1 MYRLRKRP
9 PSNHQYLNERRRRT
23 NLIIIAVTCIF
34 FVSWLPFNIFSIVTA
49 LKPNSFL
56 KFASS
61 ADHEGKIIDEDE
73 IENNG
78 TGQLLYGFLH
88 ILGAANACT
97 NPILYGLLNENF
109 LVQYKRL
116 YRWLPGYYGERARRR
131 SIPGFQQ
138 FALNNAPGLARQ
150 NAFRVPRLSI
160 YPSSNN
166 AGQDMDTSDEQLQD
180 SKSKTS
186 MNLSCCEKNGEE
198 VESRS
203 IERKCHNKGA
213 DTVYLSTK
221 LEPTIPM
228 HLKTIAIINQG
239 ELSRVSTFNYEQDIP
254 KSCKTIDCK
263 MLSTPTHLKELL
275 HNYSEINK
283 AEKSMDNDESEEVE
297 NNRNRCF
304 GRLSRLRNK
313 NVLLQESSFSLDDVT
328 SENRFDGATEK
339 LMQLKEPEKPKGN
352 MFENEADYLCSNC
365 SQNEPITCLSHGLF
379 SSNQSPKSPGYSIIV
394 GKNKLKLLDNI
405 IRKLEDVDSAYED
418 DYYSPCPTT
427 TETLASKVFDF
438 DNIEV
443 LNECCNIPN
452 PSKATPCNLQTEKEK
467 SLTNTQKDLIKPDKE
482 LAKDKQYIELGLAK
496 SLYDGDL
503 PSRSMNKTNG
513 LKPNSSTS
521 LSSEKQRTINKG
533 CEKKNSLFL
542 DILKSPSKTHIKRTN
557 FMLNEKHNETY
568 V

>member
-1 MYRLRKRP
+1 MKL
-9 PSNHQYLNERRRRT
+9 
-23 NLIIIAVTCIF
+23 
-34 FVSWLPFNIFSIVTA
+34 
-49 LKPNSFL
+49 
-56 KFASS
+56 ASTV
-61 ADHEGKIIDEDE
+61 DHEGKDEGG

-78 TGQLLYGFLH
+78 TGQLVYGFLH

-131 SIPGFQQ
+131 SIPGFQR

-166 AGQDMDTSDEQLQD
+166 AGQDMDTSDEHLQE
-180 SKSKTS
+180 SKIS

-198 VESRS
+198 VESRQIQQNCNQS
-203 IERKCHNKGA
+203 R
-213 DTVYLSTK
+213 
-221 LEPTIPM
+221 IPM
-228 HLKTIAIINQG
+228 HMKTIAIINQR
-239 ELSRVSTFNYEQDIP
+239 EISRESTFNYEQNML
-254 KSCKTIDCK
+254 STQTINLYSNGFETTDCK
-263 MLSTPTHLKELL
+263 MLSTPTRLKKLL

-283 AEKSMDNDESEEVE
+283 AASSMENVESSKEPE
-297 NNRNRCF
+297 NNHNRCF
-304 GRLSRLRNK
+304 GHSSRLRRK
-313 NVLLQESSFSLDDVT
+313 NLLLQKSSFSLDDG
-328 SENRFDGATEK
+328 NRLYSATEK
-339 LMQLKEPEKPKGN
+339 LTKDKRQWNEPEKPKVN
-352 MFENEADYLCSNC
+352 TFENEADYLCSNC
-365 SQNEPITCLSHGLF
+365 SQNEDITRLSHGLF
-379 SSNQSPKSPGYSIIV
+379 SEDQCPESPGYPYSSIIV

-452 PSKATPCNLQTEKEK
+452 PSEATPCSINLQTEKEK
-467 SLTNTQKDLIKPDKE
+467 NFIKTQKNLIKPDKE
-482 LAKDKQYIELGLAK
+482 FMNTEDKQSIELGLVK
-496 SLYDGDL
+496 NLCDTYDGGL
-503 PSRSMNKTNG
+503 PSRSMNKTSG
-513 LKPNSSTS
+513 SKPNSSPS
-521 LSSEKQRTINKG
+521 LSVEKQKTINRG